1 MHYFGLDF
9 SINSPALCHY
19 DGKKYTFYSFLNV
32 GNRDT
37 SKPLP
42 KSMSIYDTLKEVG
55 VDTIFFRRDKK
66 HEDYSQDQA
75 NKIANAH
82 NVAQTI
88 ADLIYKLK
96 GDDPQMVFA
105 IEGYSYG
112 SKGNSFIDLIQFNS
126 VLRNEIYIRKSEDD
140 EIMVVS
146 PSMVKKEAGKGNAN
160 KNLMLEF
167 FLQSDD
173 ETLACVDFFNWCLEN
188 PESLLDKKGNVV
200 KPVDDLVD
208 SYFVLKTA
216 LALSLVSPTN
226 S

>member
-9 SINSPALCHY
+9 SINSPALCHF
-19 DGKKYTFYSFLNV
+19 DGSKYTFYSFLNI
-32 GNRDT
+32 GNRDL

-42 KSMSIYDTLKEVG
+42 KSMSIYETLKGVG

-66 HEDYSQDQA
+66 HADYSQDQIL
-75 NKIANAH
+75 KIANAK

-88 ADLIYKLK
+88 ADLIFKLK

-126 VLRNEIYIRKSEDD
+126 VLRNEIYTRKSDVD
-140 EIMVVS
+140 EIVVVS

-160 KNLMLEF
+160 KNKMLEF
-167 FLQSDD
+167 FLESDD
-173 ETLACVDFFNWCLEN
+173 ELLACVDFFKWCHEN
-188 PESLLDKKGNVV
+188 PESLLDKKENVV

-216 LALSLVSPTN
+216 LALSIVSLPT